1 VHAPALARARAAT
14 ARAEREATAARA
26 ASTEATNEHLAYAR
40 AARASADAALCSKNL
55 LGIDALSP
63 AALLKLLLETVRGA
77 SAGAGAGAD
86 AGAGHQPQD
95 GAKALMAAL
104 RQDVKGKGAL
114 EALKQRATA
123 DATLYGELYRGLT
136 TFASSPS
143 PAAAADNADNETDA
157 KLAQMLA
164 LDKMGADELRALLLE
179 TVRGAGER
187 GATALLAALRK
198 EVSGATALLALR
210 ARGSADPK
218 VYGEMYRQL
227 AGGALASAAAAKG
240 GAKGAAELDAAAEA
254 AAAAA
259 AEAGAVAARSA
270 AAQRAE
276 ASVFGSD
283 LEWKGWK
290 GQCVE
295 HKAGDFV
302 YELCPFGKATQ
313 TTPHGT
319 IALGAFVV
327 EGGGGGE
334 GEEEEEKGG
343 GGGLVWRFTGGE
355 TCPNGVARSA
365 VVHVECAPVAGLLA
379 VSEPAPCAYRMR
391 FGAAAACTA
400 AEAVRVGITEEDL
413 DLAAAAQGAG
423 RDEL

>member
-1 VHAPALARARAAT
+1 
-14 ARAEREATAARA
+14 
-26 ASTEATNEHLAYAR
+26 
-40 AARASADAALCSKNL
+40 
-55 LGIDALSP
+55 
-63 AALLKLLLETVRGA
+63 
-77 SAGAGAGAD
+77 
-86 AGAGHQPQD
+86 
-95 GAKALMAAL
+95 
-104 RQDVKGKGAL
+104 VKGKGAL

-136 TFASSPS
+136 TSVSSS
-143 PAAAADNADNETDA
+143 SSSSAGDETDA

-198 EVSGATALLALR
+198 EVSGAAALAALK

-227 AGGALASAAAAKG
+227 AGGALAAVAAQG
-240 GAKGAAELDAAAEA
+240 GAKGAAELDAAAGA

-259 AEAGAVAARSA
+259 AEAGAVVARSA

-276 ASVFGSD
+276 AALFGAE

-319 IALGAFVV
+319 IALGVFVE
-327 EGGGGGE
+327 EGEAGGE
-334 GEEEEEKGG
+334 GEGEEQ

-355 TCPNGVARSA
+355 ACPNGVARSA
-365 VVHVECAPVAGLLA
+365 AVHVECAPVAGLLA
-379 VSEPAPCAYRMR
+379 VSEPAPCSYRMR
-391 FGAAAACTA
+391 FGAAGACTA
-400 AEAVRVGITEEDL
+400 AEAARVGITEEDL
-413 DLAAAAQGAG
+413 AAAAAAAAAAQGAG